1 MRPQMVVCL
10 FELSLSGFS
19 LFIYC
24 FNWLVWRS
32 LEADV
37 KIELGLF

>member
-1 MRPQMVVCL
+1 
-10 FELSLSGFS
+10 